1 MRIAAVLAVLMLSM
15 QDAGNYELQAA
26 YDYMFTEEERNDYGS
41 LEHQWDRDRFW
52 NNYWKQLDPT
62 PETEYNELHEL
73 FLTRLEQTNLHFS
86 RFLEFADGWKSDMGR
101 TYIIYGAPREI
112 YRSPAGPTLDP
123 KYEVWVYAIGTPGEN
138 ERTAELIFEDVDD
151 DGGFVL
157 LTQVNF
163 PRMIQENVLPE
174 VTRQADIAADGSDE
188 L

>member
-1 MRIAAVLAVLMLSM
+1 MTAVAILAVLLMGM
-15 QDAGNYELQAA
+15 QDADSNSLQAA
-26 YDYMFTEEERNDYGS
+26 YDYLFTAEEQAEYDALER
-41 LEHQWDRDRFW
+41 QWDRDRFLRS
-52 NNYWKQLDPT
+52 YWEKRDPT
-62 PETEYNELHEL
+62 PETEYNEVQEL
-73 FLTRLEQTNLHFS
+73 FLRRYDQANFLLS
-86 RFLEFADGWKSDMGR
+86 RYNDFEDGWKTDMGR

-157 LTQVNF
+157 LTQVDF
-163 PRMIQENVLPE
+163 PRMIQENVLPL